1 MSHFGAGSIPTG
13 DTFDG
18 SLLNDVDKISLIHI
32 YQRHHRGLV
41 GQGHQAGHLLEPV
54 VLDGKLADEVAGL
67 GIVSVKVTVGV
78 VADDVVLIRGDDHT
92 DEGIEGVLELP
103 VLFPAREGSADHPP
117 AVASLLSL
125 ARHHDA
131 SGLVLIEEDL
141 LNVFLLVLG
150 NVCFL

>member
-1 MSHFGAGSIPTG
+1 M
-13 DTFDG
+13 
-18 SLLNDVDKISLIHI
+18 NDVDKISLIHI
-32 YQRHHRGLV
+32 YQCHHRGLV
-41 GQGHQAGHLLEPV
+41 GQGDQPGNLFEPV

-67 GIVSVKVTVGV
+67 GVVCVKVTVGV

-103 VLFPAREGSADHPP
+103 VLLSAREGSADHPP

-131 SGLVLIEEDL
+131 SRLVLIEEDL
-141 LNVFLLVLG
+141 LDVFLLILE